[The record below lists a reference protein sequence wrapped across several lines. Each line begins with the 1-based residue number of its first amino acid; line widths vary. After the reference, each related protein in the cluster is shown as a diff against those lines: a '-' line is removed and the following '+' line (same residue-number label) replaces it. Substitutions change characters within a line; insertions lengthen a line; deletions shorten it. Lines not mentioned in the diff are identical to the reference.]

1 MISEEEL
8 LTVYRD
14 TIRPLYVFVARRARS
29 GSRALV
35 EDVVQETY
43 LRAVRHWRRN
53 GFPHNPLAWLQTVAA
68 NLVASHYRRRPTES
82 LEQLDVDP
90 ADRSA
95 KSLDACDTGFIRK
108 GLSGIENDQA
118 RLLEAFHVEE
128 KSTREIAGEL
138 GISERAVEGRL
149 RRARLALRHRLLR
162 LITGG

>member
-1 MISEEEL
+1 VISEEEL

-82 LEQLDVDP
+82 LEQL
-90 ADRSA
+90 ATKTQR
-95 KSLDACDTGFIRK
+95 F
-108 GLSGIENDQA
+108 Q
-118 RLLEAFHVEE
+118 EE
-128 KSTREIAGEL
+128 LCRVGAIPGA
-138 GISERAVEGRL
+138 AQ
-149 RRARLALRHRLLR
+149 
-162 LITGG
+162 

>member
-1 MISEEEL
+1 VISEEEL

-14 TIRPLYVFVARRARS
+14 TIRPLYAFVARRARS

-95 KSLDACDTGFIRK
+95 KSLDACDTGFIPGVAQRP
-108 GLSGIENDQA
+108 GPLSPPVSQAAARPEGIPGPG
-118 RLLEAFHVEE
+118 
-128 KSTREIAGEL
+128 SP
-138 GISERAVEGRL
+138 
-149 RRARLALRHRLLR
+149 
-162 LITGG
+162 